1 MKDNGNNSTIPSTEP
16 KWKQIF
22 LPYLNS
28 WGKEDVRE
36 GVRVLPS
43 VLQFQ
48 REPSV
53 PWALDP
59 PLGCEVSRKS
69 QTTVYQPVSAAQKSI
84 IRLFSL
90 LDITWKCKGSV
101 QANREIVSTLY
112 PNLFSLTSLAFCQR
126 RCEVASSRRL
136 CWPAEW
142 GSCECSCMLCI
153 CHTTPRRQRTNRV
166 SCCWNSCQ
174 KLMYFCYPSPI
185 FDINKHTAFF
195 NKPQLSPL

>member
-59 PLGCEVSRKS
+59 PLGCKVSRKS

-84 IRLFSL
+84 IPLFSL

-101 QANREIVSTLY
+101 QANREIISTLY

-153 CHTTPRRQRTNRV
+153 FTPHPNA
-166 SCCWNSCQ
+166 
-174 KLMYFCYPSPI
+174 KLSHPEDKEQIESLVAETVVKSWCTSAT
-185 FDINKHTAFF
+185 HH
-195 NKPQLSPL
+195 LSLT